1 MKNLICKKDNRFMK
15 KSRGVCRL
23 WCFYKA
29 LFNRDDLK
37 ASFSRLVIIRAVL
50 WRGFTQQLPWSLLVG
65 YNVLGLP
72 GYLRLM
78 SESAVLL
85 LQDLSADG
93 EPFGTGIFT
102 PYQNIKYLIVCKN
115 TNAYGL

>member
-1 MKNLICKKDNRFMK
+1 ME
-15 KSRGVCRL
+15 
-23 WCFYKA
+23 
-29 LFNRDDLK
+29 
-37 ASFSRLVIIRAVL
+37 
-50 WRGFTQQLPWSLLVG
+50 GFHTAITMVLLVG
-65 YNVLGLP
+65 YNVLRLP

-102 PYQNIKYLIVCKN
+102 PLSEHKYLIVCKN

>member
-1 MKNLICKKDNRFMK
+1 MKRTRVM
-15 KSRGVCRL
+15 CRL

-29 LFNRDDLK
+29 LFNRDDLR

-93 EPFGTGIFT
+93 EPF
-102 PYQNIKYLIVCKN
+102 
-115 TNAYGL
+115 